1 MKVLMILSN
10 PFIVDPRVHN
20 EAKALTDKGHEV
32 TVVVWDRR
40 GELPEKDNIN
50 GIKVVNLRNTS
61 LMRILSNDLLRNP
74 FWWRAAYKKALE
86 LYQRDFKFDV
96 VHCHDLDTLS
106 SGVRLKKKLGIK
118 LVFDAHEIFGYM
130 IEGQHKLASKV
141 AFYLEKRFTKHVD
154 HIITVDDPFKE
165 YYEKLTHK
173 PVTRVMNC
181 KDLIFDKYEQTKNKT
196 FTLVYIGIMTRW
208 RFFPEIIDVVG
219 ELKDVK
225 LVLAGKKE
233 GIYSEMQEHAKK
245 YNNIEFLGT
254 IPTNDILKITRDADA
269 VLLLVGKTNKQT
281 KIVVFNKQFEAM
293 VCGRPI
299 IITNGTYAAEMT
311 EKLNCGLTVDYTKE
325 SVKDAI
331 IKLRDDSELREK
343 LGQNAFNAAKKQYNW
358 EKEKKNL
365 LKVYEAIK

>member
-10 PFIVDPRVHN
+10 PFTVDPRVHN
-20 EAKALTDKGHEV
+20 EAKALTDEGYEV
-32 TVVVWDRR
+32 AVIVWDRR
-40 GELPEKDNIN
+40 GEHKQEDVIDGIRIIN
-50 GIKVVNLRNTS
+50 LHNTS
-61 LMRILSNDLLRNP
+61 LMKSLPNDLLRNP
-74 FWWRAAYKKALE
+74 LWWRIAYKKALE
-86 LYQRDFKFDV
+86 LYQKSFKFDV

-130 IEGQHKLASKV
+130 IESQHPLASKA
-141 AFYLEKRFTKHVD
+141 AFYLEKRFIKNVD
-154 HIITVDDPFKE
+154 HVIAIDDPFKE
-165 YYEKLTHK
+165 YYEKLVDK

-181 KDLIFDKYEQTKNKT
+181 KDLVFDRYEPPKSKT

-219 ELKDVK
+219 ELKEVK
-225 LVLAGKKE
+225 LILAGKKE
-233 GIYSEMQEHAKK
+233 GIYREMEEYAKK

-254 IPTNDILKITRDADA
+254 IPTKDILKITREGDAI
-269 VLLLVGKTNKQT
+269 LLLVGKTNKQT

-299 IITNGTYAAEMT
+299 IITKGTYAAEMT
-311 EKLNCGLTVDYTKE
+311 EKLKCGLTVEYNKE
-325 SVKDAI
+325 SVKEAI
-331 IKLRDDSELREK
+331 IKLRDNPDLCEE

-365 LKVYEAIK
+365 LKVYEEIK